1 MRVDRFTLATFTFNA
16 VAPDGDLTFEETLT
30 SEIVIGDGFASIAK
44 VDGPAADSALY
55 DTNHCFV
62 FRSEA
67 ANYNPGKLSFKGSLS
82 APNEDN
88 KKTFGH
94 GILFTEIK

>member
-1 MRVDRFTLATFTFNA
+1 MRVDRFTLATFTFDA
-16 VAPDGDLTFEETLT
+16 VAPDGVVDSELSLT

-44 VDGPAADSALY
+44 VDLGGDAAYDS
-55 DTNHCFV
+55 NHCFV
-62 FRSEA
+62 FKTEA
-67 ANYNPGKLSFKGSLS
+67 ANYTPGKLSFKGSLS